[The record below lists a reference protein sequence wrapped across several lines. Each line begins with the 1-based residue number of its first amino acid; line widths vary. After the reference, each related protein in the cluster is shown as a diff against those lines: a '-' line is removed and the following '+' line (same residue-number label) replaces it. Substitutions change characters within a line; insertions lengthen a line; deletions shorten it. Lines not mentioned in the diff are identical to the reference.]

1 MWFKKIA
8 RGRPMAS
15 DESWKEKYLQE
26 VEFADDRDRQWK
38 EERNVLERMLVR
50 TSLASEGQTPEL
62 DKLLAQLR
70 KDIRGHKIDLNAW
83 RKLQE
88 QIDHQVAHLDELS
101 AGVPTGAA
109 RAESEPEAGPEPKT
123 EAESVSE
130 PEPALVTGPA
140 GIKSHEQ
147 DLASNNQRLRIA
159 RRVGQLLGHVID
171 QISLEPEAEA
181 SARAL
186 QQALLVSDDWDELRE
201 GLTHVAEL
209 VIAAV
214 TQSKREFESFL
225 KRLDER
231 LDVLRQHF
239 ADQSVAQS
247 GRISATDSLNQQIQS
262 ELEQVSLHL
271 QASDDIGQLRQSVSR
286 HLASIGQAVDHFR
299 IEETEREKLL
309 NEQLVAMQE
318 KLTAMETHS
327 EHMQE
332 QIQRERVRA
341 MTDLLTQLPNRE
353 AWQERLSFEFNRWQ
367 RYQYP
372 LTIGVLDLDLFKRI
386 NDTYGHKAGDR
397 VLQLVAKE
405 LRERLRSTDFV
416 ARYGGEE
423 FVLLLPETRPEDAQL
438 AMDNIR
444 EHVSKLP
451 FHFSGNPVTITF
463 SAGLAAFTSED
474 SEDSV
479 FERAD
484 KAVYLAKMAGRNCV
498 RISGDSPGA

>member
-1 MWFKKIA
+1 
-8 RGRPMAS
+8 MAS

-26 VEFADDRDRQWK
+26 IERADDRKQQWK
-38 EERNVLERMLVR
+38 DERNVLERMLVR

-62 DKLLAQLR
+62 DKLLARLR
-70 KDIRGHKIDLNAW
+70 KDLRGHKIDLDAW

-88 QIDHQVAHLDELS
+88 QIDYQVARLDELA
-101 AGVPTGAA
+101 AGSPAGAA
-109 RAESEPEAGPEPKT
+109 RKEPETA
-123 EAESVSE
+123 
-130 PEPALVTGPA
+130 PEPASEPA
-140 GIKSHEQ
+140 PEPVSSAAPAVAEGSEH
-147 DLASNNQRLRIA
+147 DLASHNQRLRIA
-159 RRVGQLLGHVID
+159 RRVGQLLGQIIN
-171 QISLEPEAEA
+171 QISLAPDAEA

-186 QQALLVSDDWDELRE
+186 QQALLSSDDWDALRE
-201 GLTHVAEL
+201 GLNHVAEF
-209 VIAAV
+209 VIAAI
-214 TQSKREFESFL
+214 TQSQREFEGFL

-239 ADQSVAQS
+239 ADQSSAQS
-247 GRISATDSLNQQIQS
+247 GRLSATDTLNQQIRN
-262 ELEQVSLHL
+262 ELEQVNQQM
-271 QASDDIGQLRQSVSR
+271 QATDDIGQLRQSVSR

-299 IEETEREKLL
+299 TEESEREKLL
-309 NEQLVAMQE
+309 TEQLVAMQE

-327 EHMQE
+327 EQMQD
-332 QIQRERVRA
+332 QIQRERARA

-423 FVLLLPETRPEDAQL
+423 FVLLLPETRPEDAL
-438 AMDNIR
+438 VALNKIR
-444 EHVSKLP
+444 EHISKLP

-484 KAVYLAKMAGRNCV
+484 KAVYIAKKAGRNRV
-498 RISGDSPGA
+498 HISGSSPDA

>member
-1 MWFKKIA
+1 
-8 RGRPMAS
+8 
-15 DESWKEKYLQE
+15 
-26 VEFADDRDRQWK
+26 
-38 EERNVLERMLVR
+38 
-50 TSLASEGQTPEL
+50 
-62 DKLLAQLR
+62 
-70 KDIRGHKIDLNAW
+70 
-83 RKLQE
+83 
-88 QIDHQVAHLDELS
+88 
-101 AGVPTGAA
+101 
-109 RAESEPEAGPEPKT
+109 
-123 EAESVSE
+123 
-130 PEPALVTGPA
+130 
-140 GIKSHEQ
+140 
-147 DLASNNQRLRIA
+147 
-159 RRVGQLLGHVID
+159 
-171 QISLEPEAEA
+171 
-181 SARAL
+181 
-186 QQALLVSDDWDELRE
+186 LRE
-201 GLTHVAEL
+201 GLNHVAEF
-209 VIAAV
+209 VIAAI
-214 TQSKREFESFL
+214 TQSQREFEGFL

-239 ADQSVAQS
+239 ADQSSAQS
-247 GRISATDSLNQQIQS
+247 GRLSATDTLNQQIRN
-262 ELEQVSLHL
+262 ELEQVNQQM
-271 QASDDIGQLRQSVSR
+271 QATDDIGQLRQSVSR

-299 IEETEREKLL
+299 TEESEREKLL
-309 NEQLVAMQE
+309 TEQLVAMQE

-327 EHMQE
+327 EQMQD
-332 QIQRERVRA
+332 QIQRERARA

-423 FVLLLPETRPEDAQL
+423 FVLLLPETRPEDAL
-438 AMDNIR
+438 VALNKIR
-444 EHVSKLP
+444 EHISKLP

-484 KAVYLAKMAGRNCV
+484 KAVYIAKKAGRNRV
-498 RISGDSPGA
+498 HISGSSPDA

>member
-1 MWFKKIA
+1 
-8 RGRPMAS
+8 MAS

-26 VEFADDRDRQWK
+26 LELADGRDRQWQD
-38 EERNVLERMLVR
+38 ERNALERMLVR

-62 DKLLAQLR
+62 DKLLAQVR
-70 KDIRGHKIDLNAW
+70 KDLRGHKIDLNAW

-88 QIDHQVAHLDELS
+88 QIDHQVARLDELPASS
-101 AGVPTGAA
+101 AANKAPVKSVLSTET
-109 RAESEPEAGPEPKT
+109 ESA
-123 EAESVSE
+123 
-130 PEPALVTGPA
+130 PALSDMPA
-140 GIKSHEQ
+140 GSKGREHN
-147 DLASNNQRLRIA
+147 LADNVQRLRIA

-171 QISLEPEAEA
+171 QISLESEAEA

-186 QQALLVSDDWDELRE
+186 QQELLSSDDWDELRE
-201 GLTHVAEL
+201 GLNRVAEL

-214 TQSKREFESFL
+214 TQSQREFEAFL

-239 ADQSVAQS
+239 ADQSTAQS
-247 GRISATDSLNQQIQS
+247 GRLSATDSLDQQIRS
-262 ELEQVSLHL
+262 ELEQVNLHL
-271 QASDDIGQLRQSVSR
+271 RGSDDIGQLRQSVSR
-286 HLASIGQAVDHFR
+286 HLASIGQAVDQFR

-309 NEQLVAMQE
+309 TEQLVAMQE

-332 QIQRERVRA
+332 QIQRERARA

-372 LTIGVLDLDLFKRI
+372 LTVGVLDLDLFKRI

-423 FVLLLPETRPEDAQL
+423 FVLLFPETRPEDAL
-438 AMDNIR
+438 TAMDKIR
-444 EHVSKLP
+444 EHISRLP

-484 KAVYLAKMAGRNCV
+484 KAVYLAKQAGRNCV
-498 RISGDSPGA
+498 RISGSSPDT